1 MIEDKDVIT
10 SLDQISEEEGKALV
24 YLARKAIEEYLRDG
38 IIIDLKDVPY
48 ENWKKK
54 GASFVTLENRYTGQL
69 RGCIGSILPVQPLYK
84 DVIRN
89 AIAAATQDPRFPPVT
104 YEELPDIRVKVS
116 VLSFP
121 EPLPYK
127 DPQDLLNK
135 IEPFKDGLI
144 LKYGNNQGTFLPD
157 VWEELPDKVQFM
169 SHLCLKAGLPQ
180 DCWLTLPVEIYRY
193 RTKVFSE

>member
-1 MIEDKDVIT
+1 MIEEKDVIT

-24 YLARKAIEEYLRDG
+24 YLARKAIKEYLRDG

>member
-1 MIEDKDVIT
+1 MEDIIT
-10 SLDQISEEEGKALV
+10 SLDEISEEEGKALV
-24 YLARKAIEEYLRDG
+24 FLARKAIEEYLNNG
-38 IIIDLKDVPY
+38 VIIDLTDIPF

-54 GASFVTLENRYTGQL
+54 GASFVTLENKYTGQL
-69 RGCIGSILPVQPLYK
+69 RGCIGSIIPVQPLYK

-104 YEELPDIRVKVS
+104 VEELPDIRVKVS
-116 VLSFP
+116 ILSFP
-121 EPLPYK
+121 EPLKFSSPE
-127 DPQDLLNK
+127 DLLNK

-144 LKYGNNQGTFLPD
+144 LKFGENQGTFLPD
-157 VWEELPDKVQFM
+157 VWEELPEKTQFL

-180 DCWLTLPVEIYRY
+180 DCWFTLPVEIYRY

>member
-1 MIEDKDVIT
+1 MEDIIT
-10 SLDQISEEEGKALV
+10 SLDEISEEEGKALV
-24 YLARKAIEEYLRDG
+24 FLARKAIEEYLNNG
-38 IIIDLKDVPY
+38 VIIDLTDIPF

-54 GASFVTLENRYTGQL
+54 GASFVTLENKYTGQL
-69 RGCIGSILPVQPLYK
+69 RGCIGSIIPVQPLYK

-104 YEELPDIRVKVS
+104 VEELPDIRVKVS
-116 VLSFP
+116 ILSFP
-121 EPLPYK
+121 QPLKFNSPE
-127 DPQDLLNK
+127 DLLNK

-144 LKYGNNQGTFLPD
+144 LKFGENQGTFLPD
-157 VWEELPDKVQFM
+157 VWEELPEKTQFL

>member
-1 MIEDKDVIT
+1 MIEEKDVIT

>member
-1 MIEDKDVIT
+1 MFQEDVIT
-10 SLDQISEEEGKALV
+10 SLDEITEEEGKALV
-24 YLARKAIEEYLRDG
+24 WLARKSIEEFLKDG
-38 IIIDLKDVPY
+38 KIIDLKEVPY

-69 RGCIGSILPVQPLYK
+69 RGCIGSIIPVQPLYK

-89 AIAAATQDPRFPPVT
+89 AIAAATQDPMFVPVS
-104 YEELPDIRVKVS
+104 YDELPQIRTKVS
-116 VLSFP
+116 ILSYP
-121 EPLPYK
+121 QPVEYK

-157 VWEELPDKVQFM
+157 VWEDLPEKDVFL

-180 DCWLTLPVEIYRY
+180 DCWLTLPVEIFRY
-193 RTKVFSE
+193 RTKVFSD

>member
-1 MIEDKDVIT
+1 MSSEETIKDINQIT
-10 SLDQISEEEGKALV
+10 EEEGQGLV
-24 YLARKAIEEYLRDG
+24 YLARKAIEEYLKTG
-38 IIIDLKDVPY
+38 QIIDLKEVPF

-54 GASFVTLENRYTGQL
+54 GASFVTLENRHTGQL
-69 RGCIGSILPVQPLYK
+69 RGCIGSIIPFRPLYQ
-84 DVIRN
+84 DVISN
-89 AIAAATQDPRFPPVT
+89 AIAAATKDPRFVPVSLQ
-104 YEELPDIRVKVS
+104 ELPDIRVKVS

-121 EPLPYK
+121 EPLPYSS
-127 DPQDLLNK
+127 PEDLLNK

-157 VWEELPDKVQFM
+157 VWEEIPDKIQFM

-180 DCWLTLPVEIYRY
+180 DCWYVYPVEIYRY

>member
-1 MIEDKDVIT
+1 MIEEKDVIT
-10 SLDQISEEEGKALV
+10 SLDQISDEEGKALV

-38 IIIDLKDVPY
+38 IIIDLKDIPY

-54 GASFVTLENRYTGQL
+54 GASFVTLENKYTGQL
-69 RGCIGSILPVQPLYK
+69 RGCIGSIIPVQPLYK

-116 VLSFP
+116 ILSFP

-157 VWEELPDKVQFM
+157 VWEELPDKIQFM

>member
-1 MIEDKDVIT
+1 MLEEKDVIT
-10 SLDQISEEEGKALV
+10 SLDQISDEEGQALV
-24 YLARKAIEEYLRDG
+24 YLARKAIEEYLRDRK
-38 IIIDLKDVPY
+38 IIDLKDIPY

-69 RGCIGSILPVQPLYK
+69 RGCIGSILPVQPLYR

-116 VLSFP
+116 VLSYP
-121 EPLPYK
+121 QPLPYK

-157 VWEELPDKVQFM
+157 VWEELPDKVQFL

>member
-1 MIEDKDVIT
+1 MEEVIR
-10 SLDQISEEEGKALV
+10 SLDEITEEEGKALV
-24 YLARKAIEEYLRDG
+24 FLARKAIEEYLSNG
-38 IIIDLKDVPY
+38 TIIDLKDIPY

-69 RGCIGSILPVQPLYK
+69 RGCIGSIIPVQPLYK

-104 YEELPDIRVKVS
+104 LDELPQIRTKVS
-116 VLSFP
+116 ILSFP
-121 EPLPYK
+121 EPVPYK
-127 DPQDLLNK
+127 DPHDLLSK

-144 LKYGNNQGTFLPD
+144 LKYGANQGTFLPD
-157 VWEELPDKVQFM
+157 VWEELPDKTQFL

-180 DCWLTLPVEIYRY
+180 DCWLTLPVEIFRY
-193 RTKVFSE
+193 RTRVFSD

>member
-1 MIEDKDVIT
+1 MEDVIT
-10 SLDQISEEEGKALV
+10 SLDEISEEEGKALV
-24 YLARKAIEEYLRDG
+24 FLARKAIEEYLNKG
-38 IIIDLKDVPY
+38 IIIDLIEVPY
-48 ENWKKK
+48 ESWKKK
-54 GASFVTLENRYTGQL
+54 GASFVTLENKHTGQL
-69 RGCIGSILPVQPLYK
+69 RGCIGSIIPVQPLYK

-104 YEELPDIRVKVS
+104 PEELPDIRVKVS
-116 VLSFP
+116 ILSFP
-121 EPLPYK
+121 EPVPYK

-144 LKYGNNQGTFLPD
+144 LKYGANQGTFLPD
-157 VWEELPDKVQFM
+157 VWEEIPDKVQFL

>member
-1 MIEDKDVIT
+1 METKDIIA
-10 SLDQISEEEGKALV
+10 SLDEISEEEGKALV
-24 YLARKAIEEYLRDG
+24 FLARKAIEEYLKNGVR
-38 IIIDLKDVPY
+38 IDLTEIPY
-48 ENWKKK
+48 ESWKKK

-69 RGCIGSILPVQPLYK
+69 RGCIGSIIPVQPLYK

-104 YEELPDIRVKVS
+104 VDELPDIRVKVS

-121 EPLPYK
+121 EPVYYT

-157 VWEELPDKVQFM
+157 VWEELSDKVQFL
-169 SHLCLKAGLPQ
+169 SHLCIKAGLPQ
-180 DCWLTLPVEIYRY
+180 DCWLTLPVEIFRY

>member
-1 MIEDKDVIT
+1 MMEDKDVIT
-10 SLDQISEEEGKALV
+10 SLDEISEEEGKALV
-24 YLARKAIEEYLRDG
+24 YLARKAIEEYLKNG
-38 IIIDLKDVPY
+38 VIIDLKEIPY

-104 YEELPDIRVKVS
+104 YEELPEIRVKVS
-116 VLSFP
+116 ILSFP
-121 EPLPYK
+121 EPVPYK

-144 LKYGNNQGTFLPD
+144 LKYGNHQGTFLPD
-157 VWEELPDKVQFM
+157 VWEEIPDKVQFL

-193 RTKVFSE
+193 RTKVFSD

>member
-1 MIEDKDVIT
+1 MIEEKDVIT
-10 SLDQISEEEGKALV
+10 SLDQISEEEGRALV